1 MNYVPFL
8 DDEIFIGIVNEVFI
22 KGVDAKSKSI
32 KGFNRN
38 VIDPFAALFE
48 IACLHGEFD
57 NWFVSEASR
66 QAQKSLAN
74 HVGAFHQKI
83 LGSVIGWK
91 DLETGGMVDVENQE
105 RKIIAEIKNKYNT
118 LKGSNQIDLYQELE
132 SYVMRNGQKYKGY
145 TAYYVEIIPKKPVRY
160 DVPFTPSDKK
170 TSSKCASNELIRI
183 IDGASFYS
191 LVTGH
196 ENALHLVF
204 EALPSIFKKI
214 NPSLSINGIESL
226 QDFFRKAYI
235 PKAK

>member
-1 MNYVPFL
+1 MSHVPFL
-8 DDEIFIGIVNEVFI
+8 DDDIFIGIVNDVFI
-22 KGVDAKSKSI
+22 KAEDAKSKSI

-48 IACLHGEFD
+48 IACFHGEFD
-57 NWFVSEASR
+57 HWFVSEASR

-74 HVGAFHQKI
+74 HVGAFHQNI

-118 LKGSNQIDLYQELE
+118 LKGSNQVDLYQELE

-145 TAYYVEIIPKKPVRY
+145 TAYYVEIIPQKPVRY

-170 TSSKCASNELIRI
+170 TSSRCSSNELIRR

-196 ENALHLVF
+196 ENALQLVF
-204 EALPSIFKKI
+204 EALPSIFKEI
-214 NPSLSINGIESL
+214 NPSLAINGIGSL

-235 PKAK
+235 PKNK

>member
-1 MNYVPFL
+1 MSYVPFL

-57 NWFVSEASR
+57 SWFVSEASR

-91 DLETGGMVDVENQE
+91 DLGTGEMVDVENQE
-105 RKIIAEIKNKYNT
+105 RKVIAEIKNKYNT
-118 LKGSNQIDLYQELE
+118 LKGSNQVDLYEELE

-170 TSSKCASNELIRI
+170 TSSKCASNELIRR

-196 ENALHLVF
+196 ENAL
-204 EALPSIFKKI
+204 
-214 NPSLSINGIESL
+214 
-226 QDFFRKAYI
+226 
-235 PKAK
+235 